1 MCKYCTAIR
10 STWYK
15 TMKKQKK
22 EMTAVNSK
30 LTVTNLNKKLIKTLS
45 WSWKHVF
52 SFMIMKPGFKKNYF
66 HVNSSSKGEGN
77 AFVTQMVIESQRAT
91 Q

>member
-1 MCKYCTAIR
+1 
-10 STWYK
+10 
-15 TMKKQKK
+15 
-22 EMTAVNSK
+22 
-30 LTVTNLNKKLIKTLS
+30 
-45 WSWKHVF
+45 
-52 SFMIMKPGFKKNYF
+52 MKPGFKKNYF